1 MSLPQL
7 QLPRAIGTDA
17 VGGAPPTAEA
27 RRIAQPRQ
35 QTNDLHHKHHNRNR
49 VPHLLPTNRM
59 ANLAH
64 EGQTR
69 KAEDLDDEE
78 DVATVLDEASKD
90 IMGSKMR
97 KRSNIRLAPCG
108 LEALELI

>member
-1 MSLPQL
+1 
-7 QLPRAIGTDA
+7 
-17 VGGAPPTAEA
+17 
-27 RRIAQPRQ
+27 
-35 QTNDLHHKHHNRNR
+35 
-49 VPHLLPTNRM
+49 M

-78 DVATVLDEASKD
+78 DVATALDEASKD

-97 KRSNIRLAPCG
+97 KHSNSRLAPCG
-108 LEALELI
+108 LEALELV

>member
-1 MSLPQL
+1 M
-7 QLPRAIGTDA
+7 
-17 VGGAPPTAEA
+17 V
-27 RRIAQPRQ
+27 
-35 QTNDLHHKHHNRNR
+35 
-49 VPHLLPTNRM
+49 
-59 ANLAH
+59 NLAH

-97 KRSNIRLAPCG
+97 KHSNSRLALCG
-108 LEALELI
+108 LEALELV